1 MIDDKAK
8 EKILKADLANI
19 VRKVKAGKPLTNTE
33 RALIEASSATA
44 AGPAPA
50 ATRQRNP
57 GGGRKKKIETLAPPE
72 AGQGFLFNAPRSA
85 QPPTAK
91 PPRAASSKL
100 GLAAAIERLQQAE
113 RAAYDRYLLIC
124 HEQPDNA
131 ETQGWARKNWL
142 DLAEQLRKIEDTA
155 PDVDAALLRTLPID
169 DVEREFARMTA
180 AFRQSLENC
189 ARSIAAKLVAQGIVP
204 HEKQIAAQ
212 EILRQN
218 INETLKMLHS
228 DKWTTE
234 RTEDGRR
241 KTEARKTKGHQ
252 P

>member
-1 MIDDKAK
+1 MIDAKAK

-19 VRKVKAGKPLTNTE
+19 VRKVKAGKPLTTTE
-33 RALIEASSATA
+33 RAIIEPQTSPTA
-44 AGPAPA
+44 QPPHDAP
-50 ATRQRNP
+50 RLRNP
-57 GGGRKKKIETLAPPE
+57 GGGRKRKIDTLAPPE
-72 AGQGFLFNAPRSA
+72 PGQGYLFNAPRSA
-85 QPPTAK
+85 QKPSAK
-91 PPRAASSKL
+91 PPKTASSRL
-100 GLAAAIERLQQAE
+100 GLAGSIERLQQAE
-113 RAAYDRYLLIC
+113 RSAYDRYLIVC

-131 ETQGWARKNWL
+131 EVQGWARKNWL

-155 PDVDAALLRTLPID
+155 PDVDAALLRTIPID

-212 EILRQN
+212 ETLRLH

-228 DKWTTE
+228 DTWSADTKQ
-234 RTEDGRR
+234 R
-241 KTEARKTKGHQ
+241 KK